1 MADVCDDL
9 KARRGC
15 GSGSRHEIFMKK
27 HCKKTCGFCGMY
39 NITRTRVVL
48 IKSFEVRLNPSL
60 FFSENGQPPGKTRLE
75 EKREAIRVPLAY
87 KAWNS

>member
-60 FFSENGQPPGKTRLE
+60 FFFQKTVSHQVKLDLKKKGKPLE
-75 EKREAIRVPLAY
+75 
-87 KAWNS
+87 SH